1 MNTSRRPGV
10 AFYCVADERYFLGAV
25 AMINSLRSH
34 GHDQPLYLLDCGLR
48 ERQRALLAPQATLIP
63 SPYETIPLLL
73 NTIAPMSHPAEAMV
87 LIDADMIVT
96 RPLDELIER
105 ARNGQVVA
113 FKAAYDRFV
122 PEWGELLDLGPIRRG
137 PYVSGGLLF
146 LAGPLGHRVLSQ
158 MDELEAFVELDFSSR
173 ERPSGPSDY
182 PFIAL
187 DQDVLN
193 AILGSR
199 VEPGEVAVLDYR
211 LAPNQPFDGLR
222 LDGGVRPRCAYQDG
236 TVPYVV
242 HHLDRKP
249 WNEQMPSSIFSRL
262 LIRYLH
268 GPGLAIEVPPE
279 ELPPWLRDGARA
291 RVARARVDARDR
303 LGWFA
308 RRHLPKPIVRR
319 IDRSRREQ
327 AFTGG

>member
-1 MNTSRRPGV
+1 
-10 AFYCVADERYFLGAV
+10 
-25 AMINSLRSH
+25 
-34 GHDQPLYLLDCGLR
+34 
-48 ERQRALLAPQATLIP
+48 
-63 SPYETIPLLL
+63 
-73 NTIAPMSHPAEAMV
+73 
-87 LIDADMIVT
+87 
-96 RPLDELIER
+96 
-105 ARNGQVVA
+105 
-113 FKAAYDRFV
+113 
-122 PEWGELLDLGPIRRG
+122 
-137 PYVSGGLLF
+137 
-146 LAGPLGHRVLSQ
+146 

-222 LDGGVRPRCAYQDG
+222 LDGGVRPLCAYQDG
-236 TVPYVV
+236 TAPYVV

-249 WNEQMPSSIFSRL
+249 WNEPMPSSIFSRL

-268 GPGLAIEVPPE
+268 GPGLAIEVPSE